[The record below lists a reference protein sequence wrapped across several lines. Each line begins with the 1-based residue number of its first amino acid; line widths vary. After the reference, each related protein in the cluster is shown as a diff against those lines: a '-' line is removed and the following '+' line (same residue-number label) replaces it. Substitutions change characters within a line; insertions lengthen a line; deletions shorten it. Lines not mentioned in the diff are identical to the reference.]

1 MVLVRV
7 INSGQPSGIA
17 PELFNIAARVQAAS
31 YGELW
36 RQDTKEALDA
46 QRPQIRLLWGV
57 ARQVGGAQLHRVV
70 HQMHLLGRPEEPGH
84 GL

>member
-31 YGELW
+31 YVAYYC
-36 RQDTKEALDA
+36 DKTPKEAFDA
-46 QRPQIRLLWGV
+46 QRPRIRRLWG
-57 ARQVGGAQLHRVV
+57 LTS
-70 HQMHLLGRPEEPGH
+70 
-84 GL
+84 